1 MNCQPAK
8 YKRGAARAFLVAI
21 LSSVCAAR
29 IPAQTLVWNNGAA
42 TGNWNTTDA
51 NWTGSAW
58 VNGPGENAVF
68 TNLTVG
74 GTINLSVPVTAGS
87 VLFGNPAFN
96 AASIS
101 FINNPL
107 SSGSLTVQGKTNNGG
122 SYTSNPTLTIGNSVA
137 SAGNVSVGRAN
148 LLITNGTFSANQISS
163 AAGSADW
170 ADVVI
175 TNATV
180 WATNGVLGS
189 ANTAATFQL
198 DLNGGTLYTPYLNV
212 ADRENGSGNNAWFNW
227 NGGTVVATADTN
239 AFITLYGGSQNIYVG
254 NGGAII
260 NTYDGTTAH
269 SITIG
274 VSLKPAAA
282 STGGLTKVGT
292 GTLTLTNASS
302 YLGATLIGAGTLT
315 LAGGGQLG
323 AGSYAGAITNNG
335 LLKYNSSAAQV
346 LSGVISGNGSLFQAG
361 SGSLTLTTNANTYS
375 GGTTISGGILAMG
388 TDYGANE
395 NAGSLGSG
403 NVSISGGGQFRFGG
417 TSGYP
422 VVYYYF
428 PAANSFTF
436 NNGQFSVTDG
446 GQHIQGGVTVNS
458 GGVTCYTRW
467 IGKDLYLDG
476 LVGGTGPIIVDNY
489 TQSGHQGYTH
499 FSNAGNTW
507 SGTLTINAP
516 AGSNGGAVSV
526 DHNLALAAAT
536 VTDNNTGI
544 VPAYPALIFAT
555 GVMAPNFGALA
566 GSGNITLADG
576 AGSAVA
582 LTVNG
587 NNASTT
593 YSGALSGSGSLTKN
607 GSGTLTLSG
616 PNTYLGD
623 TTVNSGIL
631 AIVQPTIAT
640 NSTVIVAGGA
650 RLQLNFTGTNTVA
663 GLILNGVHQPSG
675 IYNSTAGAPYLTGPG
690 SLQVSPNTST
700 ITLNPAT
707 TYQQIYGFG
716 GNFCQGDQKLLSGYN
731 LYSQLF
737 SPAGLNFSFIRLSTS
752 FGVTNAN
759 FAGYDAANVAVTTN
773 FRALQ
778 PNGHITL
785 SAWSPPENLK
795 STASVYGGTLAKIG
809 GKYVYTNFA
818 NWWVGTLQF
827 YQSNS
832 ALPDYV
838 SIQNEPDFAS
848 SGTTYQ
854 YQAGSYL
861 SATETSSQAG
871 YPQALAAVRGAFS
884 AAGLGSQKILGPDTT
899 ATAGGKI
906 STYLN
911 NAAPAKVDAIGHHL
925 YGDAA
930 ATAGTGNLSALNTAY
945 PYATMPKFMTEG
957 NPFDDQETYS
967 PTNQPD
973 WMHLAVAIHN
983 YLTIENANAYL
994 VWNIMYAT
1002 VAYWTGQPNG
1012 TKTYYPLGHFSKFIR
1027 PNDWRAQTVSSDTNL
1042 LVSLYR
1048 HTNSNPAISDQLVL
1062 VMINPSAKYCYPGIQ
1077 TTARWAT
1084 DPQQRSWQVYK
1095 TANDGAVQQRLT
1107 LVENLAGASLAGDRN
1122 LVLAPYSIT
1131 TAIINTGVY
1140 TNATPAFTSSAGNR
1154 TINPGQWLYITNSA
1168 TDPNQPAQTL
1178 VYSLPVAPTNATLNA
1193 SNGLLAWRPLIA
1205 QANKTNPFAIVVTDN
1220 GTPALSAT
1228 QNFSVIV
1235 RPVTVPVISPMSA
1248 NNGTFSATITGSTGP
1263 DYTIQTSTNL
1273 AVWTNLINT
1282 NQPGL
1287 PFSWTDIGATN
1298 SRAKFYRVILGP

>member
-1 MNCQPAK
+1 MNSKPAQRI
-8 YKRGAARAFLVAI
+8 YCYARACLIAFLALIAAARV
-21 LSSVCAAR
+21 
-29 IPAQTLVWNNGAA
+29 PAQTLVWNNGAA

-51 NWTGSAW
+51 NWTGAVW

-68 TNLTVG
+68 TNLTSG

-96 AASIS
+96 AASLS
-101 FINNPL
+101 FINQPL
-107 SSGSLTVQGKTNNGG
+107 SAGSLTVQGKTNNGG
-122 SYTSNPTLTIGNSVA
+122 TYASNPTLTIGNSVA
-137 SAGNVSVGRAN
+137 IAGNVSVGRAN
-148 LLITNGTFSANQISS
+148 LLITNGTFTVNQINS

-180 WATNGVLGS
+180 WATNGVFGS

-198 DLNGGTLYTPYLNV
+198 DLNGGTLCTPYLNV
-212 ADRENGSGNNAWFNW
+212 ADREVSAGNNAWFNW

-239 AFITLYGGSQNIYVG
+239 AFITLYGGGQNVYVG
-254 NGGAII
+254 NGGAIL
-260 NTYDGTTAH
+260 NTFDGATAH
-269 SITIG
+269 GITIG
-274 VSLKPAAA
+274 ASLKPAPA
-282 STGGLTKVGT
+282 STGGLTKLGA
-292 GTLTLTNASS
+292 GTLTLTNVNS
-302 YLGATLIGAGTLT
+302 YLGATVISGGTLT

-323 AGSYAGAITNNG
+323 AGTYAGNINNNG
-335 LLKYNSSAAQV
+335 VLKYNSSAAQS
-346 LSGVISGNGSLFQAG
+346 LSGVISGNGFLIQAG
-361 SGSLTLTTNANTYS
+361 SGTLTLTTSANTYG
-375 GGTTISGGILAMG
+375 GGTTISGGILALG

-395 NAGSLGSG
+395 NTGSLGTG
-403 NVSISGGGQFRFGG
+403 TVSISGGAQCRFGG

-428 PAANSFTF
+428 PAANNFTF

-458 GGVTCYTRW
+458 GGLTCYTRW
-467 IGKDLYLDG
+467 IGKDLFLDG
-476 LVGGTGPIIVDNY
+476 VVSGSGPVIIDNY
-489 TQSGHQGYTH
+489 TQSGHQAYTH
-499 FSNAGNTW
+499 FSNASNTW

-526 DHNLALAAAT
+526 DNNTALAAAT

-544 VPAYPALIFAT
+544 VAAYPALIFAT
-555 GVMAPNFGALA
+555 GVTAPTFGALA
-566 GSGNITLADG
+566 GSGNIALADG
-576 AGSAVA
+576 AGAAVA
-582 LTVNG
+582 LTVGG
-587 NNASTT
+587 NNAGTT
-593 YSGALSGSGSLTKN
+593 YSGVLSGSGSLTKN
-607 GSGTLTLSG
+607 GGGTLTLSG
-616 PNTYLGD
+616 ANAYLGD
-623 TTVNSGIL
+623 TTVNSGVL
-631 AIVQPTIAT
+631 AIARPTLAT
-640 NSTVIVAGGA
+640 NSTVIVAGSA

-663 GLILNGVHQPSG
+663 GLILNGVHQPPG
-675 IYNSTAGAPYLTGPG
+675 IYDSTAGAPCLTGPG
-690 SLQVSPNTST
+690 ALQVSPNTSS
-700 ITLNPAT
+700 ITLIPAT

-731 LYSQLF
+731 LYSQVF
-737 SPAGLNFSFIRLSTS
+737 SPSGLNFSFIRLSTS
-752 FGVTNAN
+752 YGVANAN

-778 PNGHITL
+778 PNGRITL
-785 SAWSPPENLK
+785 SSWSPPENLK
-795 STASVYGGTLAKIG
+795 STASVYSGTLAKIG

-848 SGTTYQ
+848 SGTNFQ

-884 AAGLGSQKILGPDTT
+884 AAGLGAQKILGPDTT

-906 STYLN
+906 PNYLN

-930 ATAGTGNLSALNTAY
+930 ATTGTGNLSALNTAY

-957 NPFDDQETYS
+957 NPYDDQESYT

-994 VWNIMYAT
+994 VWTVMYAT

-1012 TKTYYPLGHFSKFIR
+1012 TKTYYPLG
-1027 PNDWRAQTVSSDTNL
+1027 DWRVDATSSDTNL

-1048 HTNSNPAISDQLVL
+1048 HTNSNPAVSDQLIL
-1062 VMINPSAKYCYPGIQ
+1062 VIINTSAKYSYPAIQ
-1077 TTARWAT
+1077 TTPWWSA
-1084 DPQQRSWQVYK
+1084 DPLQRSWQVYK
-1095 TANDGAVQQRLT
+1095 TANDGSVQQRLS
-1107 LVENLAGASLAGDRN
+1107 LVENLAGASLAGDRS

-1131 TAIINTGVY
+1131 TAIINSGVY
-1140 TNATPAFTSSAGNR
+1140 SNTPPLFTSSAGNQ
-1154 TINPGQWLYITNSA
+1154 TINPGQRLVITNSA
-1168 TDPNQPAQTL
+1168 TDSNQPAQSLAFT
-1178 VYSLPVAPTNATLNA
+1178 LPVAPVGAVINAT
-1193 SNGLLAWRPLIA
+1193 NGLLNWRPLIS
-1205 QANKTNPFAIVVTDN
+1205 QAATTNAFRVVVADN
-1220 GTPALSAT
+1220 GTPSLSAT
-1228 QNFSVIV
+1228 QNFSVTV
-1235 RPVTVPVISPMSA
+1235 LPVTPPVLSSPGYSQGLFGLTVGGA
-1248 NNGTFSATITGSTGP
+1248 VGP
-1263 DYTIQTSTNL
+1263 DYTVQASSNL
-1273 AVWTNLINT
+1273 VTWMNLFSNT
-1282 NQPGL
+1282 PASL
-1287 PFSWTDIGATN
+1287 PFLWMDTN
-1298 SRAKFYRVILGP
+1298 SAHLRQQFYRIRLGP